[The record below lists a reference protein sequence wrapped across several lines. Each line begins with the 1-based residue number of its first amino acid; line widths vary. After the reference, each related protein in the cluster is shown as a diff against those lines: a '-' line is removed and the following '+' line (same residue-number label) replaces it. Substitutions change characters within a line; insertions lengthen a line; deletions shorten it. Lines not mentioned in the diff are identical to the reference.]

1 MLHIFKQIEHNQ
13 IKFGHNVLQ
22 LSCLSSF

>member
-13 IKFGHNVLQ
+13 IKSGQNV
-22 LSCLSSF
+22 